1 MGTNTVSRAIWATK
15 NLTFSKV
22 YFPGKWGFQ
31 SLWPGLIRGWF
42 ILALFTKPHHRNSP
56 KSRTHEWITSTVRM
70 RRQVSHSDPE
80 KKTFDFCVM
89 RSSCPK
95 GTRSFDIEIQPA
107 HTTLLLKYI
116 ELKVPFE
123 SRKLDQEW
131 AASQDQ
137 SMISLWKVKTVPT
150 LRPDRPRASHPKIK
164 SGKVR
169 LSSAPLAARVITYV
183 KLFFPS
189 GPDY

>member
-15 NLTFSKV
+15 NLSFSKV

-42 ILALFTKPHHRNSP
+42 ILALFTKPHDRNSP

-107 HTTLLLKYI
+107 HTTLLLKAI
-116 ELKVPFE
+116 DLKVPFE
-123 SRKLDQEW
+123 PRKLDQEW

-137 SMISLWKVKTVPT
+137 SMMSLWKAKTVHLAFRPSKRPT
-150 LRPDRPRASHPKIK
+150 LK
-164 SGKVR
+164 
-169 LSSAPLAARVITYV
+169 LSRVTSAPLAARVITYV